1 MVVNARTDSDNI
13 LQLVSIFVDRGA
25 NVNHRMNRH
34 YFFIVPPGE
43 RELLTLLTPLDRFN
57 NRYNVHNNYRLA
69 ADIIRAAGGK
79 CLSTCLTV
87 NGVRDITLAPVSFS
101 PSAVTAL
108 TRLSTTVTAG
118 KSIHGAS
125 GETV

>member
-1 MVVNARTDSDNI
+1 MGSPLLTTISIVVIGMSEFFDYVVNARTDSDNI

-34 YFFIVPPGE
+34 YFFNCSTRRE
-43 RELLTLLTPLDRFN
+43 RVTYALTPLDRFN

-87 NGVRDITLAPVSFS
+87 NGVRDITLAPS
-101 PSAVTAL
+101 PFR
-108 TRLSTTVTAG
+108 RLR
-118 KSIHGAS
+118 
-125 GETV
+125 

>member
-1 MVVNARTDSDNI
+1 MNARTDSDNI
-13 LQLVSIFVDRGA
+13 LQLVSILLTRGA

-69 ADIIRAAGGK
+69 ADIIQGG
-79 CLSTCLTV
+79 
-87 NGVRDITLAPVSFS
+87 RRQVSFHLS
-101 PSAVTAL
+101 DRKTAF
-108 TRLSTTVTAG
+108 A
-118 KSIHGAS
+118 I
-125 GETV
+125 